1 MMICNYPPLTK
12 KNGNVKSTLNQ
23 MLFPAINLHSKP
35 PFLTDAHSSNALLP
49 LDPFRIPSWGPLAAL
64 ALSRAL
70 SRDRTQ
76 VKRNETPVNLQSAF
90 QEKTLSIA

>member
-1 MMICNYPPLTK
+1 MICNYPPLTK
-12 KNGNVKSTLNQ
+12 HGNVKSTLNQ

-35 PFLTDAHSSNALLP
+35 PFLTDAHSSNALLS
-49 LDPFRIPSWGPLAAL
+49 LDPFRIPSKRGGPLAAL
-64 ALSRAL
+64 ALDL
-70 SRDRTQ
+70 RDRTQ